1 MLSLGVAVNG
11 AWSFKT
17 QDESRKTQDESRKTQ
32 DESRRVR
39 RKRSAARVLA
49 ALAHPRA
56 YGLIA
61 GDGDR
66 DERLGRSVIVVQIIE
81 ASLMTCRSEMAAW
94 ERGVAEKRE
103 RCAR

>member
-11 AWSFKT
+11 AWSFNI
-17 QDESRKTQDESRKTQ
+17 
-32 DESRRVR
+32 R
-39 RKRSAARVLA
+39 RKMSLA
-49 ALAHPRA
+49 ECVEKGRRRGSWRPWPIRGRTASSP
-56 YGLIA
+56 

-66 DERLGRSVIVVQIIE
+66 DEGLGRSVIVVQIIE

-103 RCAR
+103 KCAR